1 MNIEVL
7 RYLESDGR
15 EHVEDLVAPTKYDSD
30 ATFAVIKI
38 LIANDGNEDA
48 LSDKQKFHLKTFVEP
63 LIYGVRC
70 SGIYG
75 GDTCTGDGFVDD
87 ESLLMS
93 YQEDDFK
100 CQLCRYDAENQH

>member
-15 EHVEDLVAPTKYDSD
+15 EHVEEKVQPTKYDSE

-38 LIANDGNEDA
+38 LIANDGNADA

-63 LIYGVRC
+63 LINRVPC

-75 GDTCTGDGFVDD
+75 EDTCTGDGFVDD

-93 YQEDDFK
+93 YQEDDFM
-100 CQLCRYDAENQH
+100 CQHCRYDAENRH

>member
-7 RYLESDGR
+7 QYLESDGR
-15 EHVEDLVAPTKYDSD
+15 EHVEELVSKTKYDSD
-30 ATFAVIKI
+30 ATFAVIRI
-38 LIANDGNEDA
+38 LIAEEGNEEA
-48 LSDKQKFHLKTFVEP
+48 LTDRQKFHLKTFIEP

-75 GDTCTGDGFVDD
+75 EDTCTGDGYVDD
-87 ESLLMS
+87 ESLLLS

-100 CQLCRYDAENQH
+100 CQLCRFDAERHH

>member
-7 RYLESDGR
+7 RFLEHDGR
-15 EHVEDLVAPTKYDSD
+15 QHVEELVAPTKYDSD

-38 LIANDGNEDA
+38 LIANDGNEAA
-48 LSDKQKFHLKTFVEP
+48 LSDKQKFHLKTFIEP

-75 GDTCTGDGFVDD
+75 EDTCTGDGFVDD

-93 YQEDDFK
+93 YQEDDFM
-100 CQLCRYDAENQH
+100 CQHCRYDAENRY